1 MIPVTRFNPIIAP
14 DRDPPFLD
22 VVYMYKAVDGEY
34 VSYEDY
40 VQLYNKCIE
49 KRLQFQDDDT
59 YNELEN
65 M

>member
-1 MIPVTRFNPIIAP
+1 MIPVTRFNPIITP

-22 VVYMYKAVDGEY
+22 VVYMYKDADGEY

-49 KRLQFQDDDT
+49 NRLQFQEDDT
-59 YNELEN
+59 YNELGN
-65 M
+65 K